1 MRIHRQRGGEKKRE
15 REGKRERGKEGK
27 KAKGKVEPK
36 GLEFVWNDFK
46 SFVGTLASTS
56 DHFGV
61 TLKSN
66 WEIVD
71 I

>member
-1 MRIHRQRGGEKKRE
+1 MELKS
-15 REGKRERGKEGK
+15 
-27 KAKGKVEPK
+27 
-36 GLEFVWNDFK
+36 LEFVWNVLK

-66 WEIVD
+66 WEIVG